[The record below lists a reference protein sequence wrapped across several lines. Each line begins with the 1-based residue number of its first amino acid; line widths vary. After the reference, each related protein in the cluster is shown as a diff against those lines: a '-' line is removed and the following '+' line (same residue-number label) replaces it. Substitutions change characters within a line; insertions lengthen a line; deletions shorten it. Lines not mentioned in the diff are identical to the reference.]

1 MIIVPKNEGTS
12 FNQDTITAVNGQVSA
27 GLCMKYM
34 CVVPINLCAGPL
46 LVGLHGYVYKTIII
60 LMCVYCTLIL

>member
-1 MIIVPKNEGTS
+1 MIIVPKNEATS

-34 CVVPINLCAGPL
+34 C
-46 LVGLHGYVYKTIII
+46 
-60 LMCVYCTLIL
+60 TLYDLYNYMYSIVLDQFMNG